1 MVWLELS
8 AIQKH
13 IYRQFLDSD
22 RVKDALASSRSPL
35 VALTVLKK
43 VCDSPL
49 LLAKAQQQTSAG
61 NVPPEAE
68 EAGEEVM
75 QEEEEEG
82 EGETVQR
89 LLDTWLRQ
97 SIAQEAAGVS
107 QGLGA
112 RPLRVVP
119 GEAGVFERERER
131 ERINIFIYVF
141 VCVCVCVCVCV

>member
-1 MVWLELS
+1 MQLDVSKTEWMVWLELS
-8 AIQKH
+8 PIQKH

-49 LLAKAQQQTSAG
+49 LLAKAHQQTSAG

-68 EAGEEVM
+68 EAGEEGM
-75 QEEEEEG
+75 QEEEEGEG

-97 SIAQEAAGVS
+97 SSAQEAAGVS

-119 GEAGVFERERER
+119 GEAGV
-131 ERINIFIYVF
+131 
-141 VCVCVCVCVCV
+141 CV

>member
-49 LLAKAQQQTSAG
+49 LLAKAQQQPSAG
-61 NVPPEAE
+61 NVPAEAE
-68 EAGEEVM
+68 EAGEGM
-75 QEEEEEG
+75 KEEEG
-82 EGETVQR
+82 EEETLQR

-97 SIAQEAAGVS
+97 SSAHEAAGVPE
-107 QGLGA
+107 GLDA

-119 GEAGVFERERER
+119 GEAGA
-131 ERINIFIYVF
+131 
-141 VCVCVCVCVCV
+141 C